1 MTEKKPSPTTLPLQA
16 PPIVRAE
23 GTDPAVHASGQGV
36 EAAVKCSQ
44 LTGVARQMCLASRGI
59 RI

>member
-1 MTEKKPSPTTLPLQA
+1 MKENQPSLTLPLQA
-16 PPIVRAE
+16 PPIVRTE
-23 GTDPAVHASGQGV
+23 GRGPAVNASGQGV

-44 LTGVARQMCLASRGI
+44 LTGAARQMCLASHGV